1 MRILLVSFALLANH
15 GGILQCYAL
24 QEVLKGMGHK
34 VVKAEVKPN
43 FRFTIHQVLAIVKRF
58 LVRTFITKNSIPVFY
73 ERQLD
78 RPRNTICQN
87 TDKFIKRYLR
97 MVRVNSLSELK
108 GFHYDAVIVGSDQVW
123 RRPYAKYDKL
133 LTFNSA
139 ADNAFLA
146 FTHGWNCKRIAY
158 SASIGVDYWEYTEE
172 ETQVL
177 KELIRKFDA
186 ISVRED
192 SGINLIHEHLGADL
206 QVEHLLDPTLLLDKY
221 EYIKL
226 FKKTKTKRSEG
237 DLLVYVLDPSDEKK
251 RIVDYYVKK
260 LNKKPFLVNNPNYE
274 NRNLSPEERIQTPI
288 ETWLRGFYDAD
299 YVVADSF
306 HACVFSIIFEK
317 PFTVIVNEQRG
328 VARIDSLLH
337 QFGLED
343 RVVRSME
350 DVEKVPLA
358 IDWTI
363 VREKKK
369 KFASKSR
376 QWLVEAL
383 ECKRKKWIH

>member
-1 MRILLVSFALLANH
+1 MRILLVNFALLANH

-24 QEVLKGMGHK
+24 QEVLKGMGHC
-34 VVKAEVKPN
+34 VEKAEVKPN
-43 FRFTIHQVLAIVKRF
+43 FNFTLHQILAIVKRF
-58 LVRTFITKNSIPVFY
+58 LVRTFITKNSTPVFY
-73 ERQLD
+73 ELQLD
-78 RPRNTICQN
+78 RPRNTICHN
-87 TDKFIKRYLR
+87 TDRFIKKYLKV
-97 MVRVNSLSELK
+97 VRVDSMSELD
-108 GFHYDAVIVGSDQVW
+108 GSHYDAVIVGSDQVW
-123 RRPYAKYDKL
+123 RRPYAIYDKL
-133 LTFNSA
+133 LTFSSA

-158 SASIGVDYWEYTEE
+158 SASIGVDNWEYTEE

-177 KELIRKFDA
+177 KGLIRKFDA

-274 NRNLSPEERIQTPI
+274 NWNLSLEERIQTPV
-288 ETWLRGFYDAD
+288 EMWLRGFYDAD

-328 VARIDSLLH
+328 TTRVFSLLRM
-337 QFGLED
+337 FNIEN
-343 RVVRSME
+343 RAVRSVE
-350 DVEKVPLA
+350 DAEKVPLDVDWA
-358 IDWTI
+358 II
-363 VREKKK
+363 REKRMDYI
-369 KFASKSR
+369 SKSR
-376 QWLVEAL
+376 QWLVKAL
-383 ECKRKKWIH
+383 ECK